1 MRKLNRRAAL
11 AVGLGFAGLAAL
23 GWTIADAQSDDAPTG
38 TDPLTE
44 TEVQAALAEAQGS
57 GHAESTGLGED
68 DVVLRVERHEEEK
81 AVEDSAPRRADVY
94 VYSYDDDVLTL
105 QVVNVETGRV
115 DRDEV
120 VPNTQLPLVQEE
132 QDRAIELAMDDPEF
146 AQRLATAF
154 RQATGRDLSDVSDDI
169 DVDPI
174 VFRAD
179 SNAATP
185 AGARGCGRHRCAQLM
200 LRSTDDFL
208 INLLP
213 VVDLSAGR
221 LVAETGFSS

>member
-1 MRKLNRRAAL
+1 VRKLNRRAAL

-23 GWTIADAQSDDAPTG
+23 GWTIADAQSDDAPAG

-57 GHAESTGLGED
+57 GQAESTGLGDD

-94 VYSYDDDVLTL
+94 VYSYDDDVLTW

-120 VPNTQLPLVQEE
+120 VPNTQLPLVEE
-132 QDRAIELAMDDPEF
+132 ERDRALQLAMDNPEF
-146 AQRLATAF
+146 AQRLATAY
-154 RQATGRDLSDVSDDI
+154 RQATGRDLQDPATEVEA
-169 DVDPI
+169 DPI
-174 VFRAD
+174 VFLAD
-179 SNAATP
+179 SNGATTGAA
-185 AGARGCGRHRCAQLM
+185 RNCGRHRCAQLM
-200 LRSTDDFL
+200 LQSSDDFL

-221 LVAETGFSS
+221 VVSQTGFFS